1 MKDLEKL
8 ENELETN
15 FMNKKVDVILEG
27 DISYKL
33 KIDNMKFLLNKIN
46 LIMTDDKE
54 NQIITIGELAFGI
67 AQIFFIVMLA
77 LLSNAIVLYGLIVGL
92 VFALGMLILKKPMK
106 LEFGNCLIP
115 SLIYA
120 FLLASNVGGSLIWLI
135 RRSNFNA
142 NPTICWFC
150 LLYNF

>member
-54 NQIITIGELAFGI
+54 NQIIICLDEVSNI
-67 AQIFFIVMLA
+67 QIKESYIEIFF
-77 LLSNAIVLYGLIVGL
+77 NYEQ
-92 VFALGMLILKKPMK
+92 K
-106 LEFGNCLIP
+106 
-115 SLIYA
+115 
-120 FLLASNVGGSLIWLI
+120 I
-135 RRSNFNA
+135 RIF
-142 NPTICWFC
+142 T
-150 LLYNF
+150 